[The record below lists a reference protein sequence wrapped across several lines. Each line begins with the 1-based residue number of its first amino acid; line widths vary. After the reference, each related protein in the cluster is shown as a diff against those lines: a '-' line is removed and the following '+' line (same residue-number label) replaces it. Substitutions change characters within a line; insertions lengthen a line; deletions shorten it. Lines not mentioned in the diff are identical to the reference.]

1 MCCLHSGRWVSARQ
15 HFPSPVILDALEKR
29 PREGGVLPLHWHLL
43 APSWLPV
50 DAGPWGRGSVGRES
64 GVSSTGAEQSPP
76 SGATVDGPPPPWP
89 GEPGG
94 QRGLG

>member
-29 PREGGVLPLHWHLL
+29 PREGVVLPLHWHLL

-50 DAGPWGRGSVGRES
+50 DAGPWGRGSMARES
-64 GVSSTGAEQSPP
+64 GV
-76 SGATVDGPPPPWP
+76 
-89 GEPGG
+89 
-94 QRGLG
+94 